1 MTYHWWEGKSWSQIN
16 LFKEQTYEEQQSTLW
31 AWWIRISGTIKV
43 IRETSVVLLK
53 HIPQFLP
60 WRRTETGSVPT
71 GCSYC
76 THTFNSLH
84 TCNSC
89 SRHHGWLKSQTA
101 STQVHKT
108 CQTES
113 WLHVFKLIHMI
124 NGLYLYSTYL
134 QYLNNTEDYI
144 WNKSK
149 RGSMC
154 TDRDKLKKNDFKQ
167 LSNKDFMPACR
178 RSVTSWGVPWES

>member
-1 MTYHWWEGKSWSQIN
+1 MKYHLWEGKSWSQIN
-16 LFKEQTYEEQQSTLW
+16 LFKEQMYEEQQSTLW

-71 GCSYC
+71 GFSYC

-89 SRHHGWLKSQTA
+89 SRLAVMDGWSQRK
-101 STQVHKT
+101 QVHKYT
-108 CQTES
+108 K
-113 WLHVFKLIHMI
+113 HVRRKVGYM
-124 NGLYLYSTYL
+124 
-134 QYLNNTEDYI
+134 YLNWFISTI
-144 WNKSK
+144 
-149 RGSMC
+149 
-154 TDRDKLKKNDFKQ
+154 FKQ
-167 LSNKDFMPACR
+167 YW
-178 RSVTSWGVPWES
+178 RSCLKWIQKRQHVHWQRQAEEKWFQTVI